1 MAKRKKQSDVKRA
14 RQEARP
20 VELPR
25 ADEQLSVAIV
35 GGGASGIAAACA
47 VAACARAAQ
56 VGVRVVLLEKG
67 RRMGS
72 SILRSGNGRCNF
84 SHEDMR
90 PVLFNQ
96 PAFVEQVFDA
106 LEAAFANSPLKTS
119 GAPVRS
125 AYENAVLQWFT
136 SLGLVWREAP
146 LSGGALYP
154 FSNKA
159 ASVLEV
165 LEAELDRCAVE
176 RYCGVT
182 VAQIAQQKDRFALEL
197 QRTEESSPG
206 RGGAASANAGG
217 TAAKDAEGAALGD
230 RGTFLADAVVYAA
243 GGGAS
248 SLHEQGVLT
257 GIERISCQP
266 VLGPLA
272 TSTELLFGLDGIRA
286 RVRLSCDAK
295 GFSEEGELLFRSYG
309 ISGIVVFNASRFV
322 EAGDVVS
329 LDFVPERSLARLVDL
344 LQARAAFL
352 ELRNGSAPTALD
364 LLRGFFVPEVAH
376 AIVRSAIANCLG
388 AVGDRAM
395 AAGIEAACPL
405 DETTIEAI
413 AKAIK
418 SFELEVKGI
427 GDAGQCQVQ
436 RGGFCSGSVN
446 AKTMEASAVSGL
458 YLCGE
463 ALDVD
468 APCGGYNLHWAWS
481 SGLLA
486 GLSIARDLNLL
497 KRKTPPV
504 PFESADARRK
514 DDSFATDPAWRIAAS
529 ALERESA

>member
-1 MAKRKKQSDVKRA
+1 MTKRKKQSGVKRA

-25 ADEQLSVAIV
+25 TDEQLSVAIV
-35 GGGASGIAAACA
+35 GGGASGIAAACV

-56 VGVRVVLLEKG
+56 VDVRVVVIEKG

-106 LEAAFANSPLKTS
+106 LEVAFADSPLKTS

-159 ASVLEV
+159 VSVLEV
-165 LEAELDRCAVE
+165 LEAELDRCNVE

-182 VAQIAQQKDRFALEL
+182 VAQVAQRKERFALEL
-197 QRTEESSPG
+197 QCTEAGSPG
-206 RGGAASANAGG
+206 KGGAASANAGG
-217 TAAKDAEGAALGD
+217 IASTEAEGGTSGD

-248 SLHEQGVLT
+248 SLHEQGVLA
-257 GIERISCQP
+257 GIERVACRP

-272 TSTELLFGLDGIRA
+272 TSTELLSGLDGIRV

-329 LDFVPERSLARLVDL
+329 LDFIPERPLARLIDL

-352 ELRNGSAPTALD
+352 EQRNGSAPTALD

-376 AIVRSAIANCLG
+376 AIVRSAIANCRG
-388 AVGDRAM
+388 AVGDRSM
-395 AAGIEAACPL
+395 AAEIGTACLLDEAMIEAV
-405 DETTIEAI
+405 

-468 APCGGYNLHWAWS
+468 APCGGYNLHWA
-481 SGLLA
+481 

-514 DDSFATDPAWRIAAS
+514 DGSCATDPAWRIAAS

>member
-1 MAKRKKQSDVKRA
+1 M
-14 RQEARP
+14 
-20 VELPR
+20 
-25 ADEQLSVAIV
+25 
-35 GGGASGIAAACA
+35 
-47 VAACARAAQ
+47 
-56 VGVRVVLLEKG
+56 
-67 RRMGS
+67 
-72 SILRSGNGRCNF
+72 
-84 SHEDMR
+84 
-90 PVLFNQ
+90 
-96 PAFVEQVFDA
+96 
-106 LEAAFANSPLKTS
+106 
-119 GAPVRS
+119 
-125 AYENAVLQWFT
+125 
-136 SLGLVWREAP
+136 
-146 LSGGALYP
+146 
-154 FSNKA
+154 
-159 ASVLEV
+159 
-165 LEAELDRCAVE
+165 
-176 RYCGVT
+176 
-182 VAQIAQQKDRFALEL
+182 
-197 QRTEESSPG
+197 
-206 RGGAASANAGG
+206 
-217 TAAKDAEGAALGD
+217 
-230 RGTFLADAVVYAA
+230 
-243 GGGAS
+243 
-248 SLHEQGVLT
+248 
-257 GIERISCQP
+257 
-266 VLGPLA
+266 
-272 TSTELLFGLDGIRA
+272 

-329 LDFVPERSLARLVDL
+329 LDFIPERPLARLIDL

-352 ELRNGSAPTALD
+352 EQRNGSAPTALD

-376 AIVRSAIANCLG
+376 AIVRSAIANCRG
-388 AVGDRAM
+388 AVGDRSM
-395 AAGIEAACPL
+395 AAEIGTACLLDEAMIEAV
-405 DETTIEAI
+405 

-514 DDSFATDPAWRIAAS
+514 DGSCATDPAWRIAAS

>member
-1 MAKRKKQSDVKRA
+1 MTKRKKQSGVKRA
-14 RQEARP
+14 RQEVRP
-20 VELPR
+20 VEFPCTN
-25 ADEQLSVAIV
+25 EQPTVAIV

-47 VAACARAAQ
+47 IAACARATQ
-56 VGVRVVLLEKG
+56 VTVRVVVIEKG
-67 RRMGS
+67 RRIGS

-96 PAFVEQVFDA
+96 PAFVERVFDA
-106 LEAAFANSPLKTS
+106 LEVAFADSPLKTS

-136 SLGLVWREAP
+136 SLGLVWREAL

-159 ASVLEV
+159 TSVLEV
-165 LEAELDRCAVE
+165 LEAELDRCNVE
-176 RYCGVT
+176 RYCGVA
-182 VAQIAQQKDRFALEL
+182 VAQIAKQESRFVLEL
-197 QRTEESSPG
+197 KRTEGGSQGQGGVAGMNASDVTLG
-206 RGGAASANAGG
+206 RRETFSA
-217 TAAKDAEGAALGD
+217 DV
-230 RGTFLADAVVYAA
+230 VVYAA

-248 SLHEQGVLT
+248 ALHEQGVLA
-257 GIERISCQP
+257 GIERIACQP

-272 TSTELLFGLDGIRA
+272 TSTELLLGLDGIRA
-286 RVRLSCDAK
+286 RVRLSCEAK
-295 GFSEEGELLFRSYG
+295 GFSEEGELLFRLYG

-322 EAGDVVS
+322 EAGDIVS
-329 LDFVPERSLARLVDL
+329 LDFVPERSFARLTDL

-352 ELRNGSAPTALD
+352 EQRNGSAPTALD
-364 LLRGFFVPEVAH
+364 LLRGFFVPEVAQ
-376 AIVRSAIANCLG
+376 AIVRYATTNYLSAVSDRPTTEIG
-388 AVGDRAM
+388 AVH
-395 AAGIEAACPL
+395 PL
-405 DETTIEAI
+405 DEAMIEAL

-418 SFELEVKGI
+418 SFELEVKGV

-436 RGGFCSGSVN
+436 RGGFCVDSVN
-446 AKTMEASAVSGL
+446 AKTMETPAVSGL

-486 GLSIARDLNLL
+486 GLSIARDMNLL

-504 PFESADARRK
+504 PFESADTRRK
-514 DDSFATDPAWRIAAS
+514 DGSDATDQAWRIAAS

>member
-1 MAKRKKQSDVKRA
+1 MTKRKKQSGVKRV
-14 RQEARP
+14 RQETRP

-25 ADEQLSVAIV
+25 TDVQLSVAIV

-56 VGVRVVLLEKG
+56 VGVRVVLIEKG

-90 PVLFNQ
+90 PVLFSQ

-106 LEAAFANSPLKTS
+106 LEVAFADSPLKTS

-159 ASVLEV
+159 SSVLEV
-165 LEAELDRCAVE
+165 LEAELDRCNVE

-182 VAQIAQQKDRFALEL
+182 VAQIAKQKDRFALEV
-197 QRTEESSPG
+197 QRTKEGSQGQGSV
-206 RGGAASANAGG
+206 AS
-217 TAAKDAEGAALGD
+217 TDAEGTALGD
-230 RGTFLADAVVYAA
+230 RGTFFADAVVYAA

-248 SLHEQGVLT
+248 SLYEQGVLA
-257 GIERISCQP
+257 GIERISCRP

-272 TSTELLFGLDGIRA
+272 TSTELLSGLDGIRA

-329 LDFVPERSLARLVDL
+329 LDFVPERPLARLTDL

-352 ELRNGSAPTALD
+352 ERRNGSAPTALD

-376 AIVRSAIANCLG
+376 AIVRSAIANCRG
-388 AVGDRAM
+388 AAGDRSTTEEV
-395 AAGIEAACPL
+395 EAARLL
-405 DETTIEAI
+405 DETMIETI

-446 AKTMEASAVSGL
+446 AKTMEAPTVSGL
-458 YLCGE
+458 YLVGE
-463 ALDVD
+463 ALDID

-514 DDSFATDPAWRIAAS
+514 DGSCATDPAWRIAAS

>member
-1 MAKRKKQSDVKRA
+1 MTKRKKQSGVKRA

-25 ADEQLSVAIV
+25 TDEQLSVAIV
-35 GGGASGIAAACA
+35 GGGASGIAAACV

-56 VGVRVVLLEKG
+56 VDVRVVVIVKG

-106 LEAAFANSPLKTS
+106 LEVAFADSPLKTS

-159 ASVLEV
+159 VSVLEV
-165 LEAELDRCAVE
+165 LEAELDRCNVE

-182 VAQIAQQKDRFALEL
+182 VAQVAQRKERFALEV
-197 QRTEESSPG
+197 QCTEAGSPG
-206 RGGAASANAGG
+206 KGGAASANAGG
-217 TAAKDAEGAALGD
+217 IASTEAEGGTSGD

-248 SLHEQGVLT
+248 SLHEQGVLA
-257 GIERISCQP
+257 GIERVACRP

-272 TSTELLFGLDGIRA
+272 TSTELLSGLDGIRV

-322 EAGDVVS
+322 EAGDVVL
-329 LDFVPERSLARLVDL
+329 LDFVPERPLARLIDL
-344 LQARAAFL
+344 LKTRAAFL
-352 ELRNGSAPTALD
+352 ERRNGSAPTALD

-376 AIVRSAIANCLG
+376 AIVRSAIANCRG
-388 AVGDRAM
+388 AAGDRSM
-395 AAGIEAACPL
+395 AAEIGTACLLDEAMIEAV
-405 DETTIEAI
+405 

-514 DDSFATDPAWRIAAS
+514 DGSCATDPTWRIAAS

>member
-1 MAKRKKQSDVKRA
+1 MRA
-14 RQEARP
+14 RQETRP

-106 LEAAFANSPLKTS
+106 LEVAFANSPLKTS

-182 VAQIAQQKDRFALEL
+182 VARIAQQKPIVSRLNCSAPREL
-197 QRTEESSPG
+197 ARE
-206 RGGAASANAGG
+206 GGAASANAGG
-217 TAAKDAEGAALGD
+217 IASTEAEGGTSGD

-243 GGGAS
+243 GGGGRFFPFTNRAFSQAS
-248 SLHEQGVLT
+248 SVFHASLFWDRLLPRQSYFLVLM
-257 GIERISCQP
+257 
-266 VLGPLA
+266 V
-272 TSTELLFGLDGIRA
+272 FV
-286 RVRLSCDAK
+286 RV
-295 GFSEEGELLFRSYG
+295 
-309 ISGIVVFNASRFV
+309 FV
-322 EAGDVVS
+322 
-329 LDFVPERSLARLVDL
+329 
-344 LQARAAFL
+344 
-352 ELRNGSAPTALD
+352 
-364 LLRGFFVPEVAH
+364 
-376 AIVRSAIANCLG
+376 
-388 AVGDRAM
+388 
-395 AAGIEAACPL
+395 
-405 DETTIEAI
+405 
-413 AKAIK
+413 
-418 SFELEVKGI
+418 
-427 GDAGQCQVQ
+427 
-436 RGGFCSGSVN
+436 
-446 AKTMEASAVSGL
+446 
-458 YLCGE
+458 
-463 ALDVD
+463 
-468 APCGGYNLHWAWS
+468 
-481 SGLLA
+481 
-486 GLSIARDLNLL
+486 
-497 KRKTPPV
+497 
-504 PFESADARRK
+504 
-514 DDSFATDPAWRIAAS
+514 
-529 ALERESA
+529 

>member
-1 MAKRKKQSDVKRA
+1 MTKRKKQSGVKRA
-14 RQEARP
+14 RQEVRP
-20 VELPR
+20 VEFPCTN
-25 ADEQLSVAIV
+25 EQPTVAIV

-47 VAACARAAQ
+47 IAACARATQ
-56 VGVRVVLLEKG
+56 VTVRVVVIEKG
-67 RRMGS
+67 RRIGS

-96 PAFVEQVFDA
+96 PAFVERVFDA
-106 LEAAFANSPLKTS
+106 LEVAFADSPLKTS

-136 SLGLVWREAP
+136 SLGLVWREAL

-159 ASVLEV
+159 TSVLEV
-165 LEAELDRCAVE
+165 LEAELDRCNVE
-176 RYCGVT
+176 RYCGVA
-182 VAQIAQQKDRFALEL
+182 VAQIAKQESRFVLEL
-197 QRTEESSPG
+197 KRTEGGSQGQGGVAGMNASDVTLG
-206 RGGAASANAGG
+206 RRETFSA
-217 TAAKDAEGAALGD
+217 DV
-230 RGTFLADAVVYAA
+230 VVYAA

-248 SLHEQGVLT
+248 ALHEQGVLA
-257 GIERISCQP
+257 GIERIACQP

-272 TSTELLFGLDGIRA
+272 TSTELLLGLDGIRA
-286 RVRLSCDAK
+286 RVRLSCEAK
-295 GFSEEGELLFRSYG
+295 GFSEEGELLFRLYG
-309 ISGIVVFNASRFV
+309 ISGIMVFNASRFV
-322 EAGDVVS
+322 EAGDIVS
-329 LDFVPERSLARLVDL
+329 LDFVPERPFARLTDL

-352 ELRNGSAPTALD
+352 EQRNGSAPTALD
-364 LLRGFFVPEVAH
+364 LLRGFFVPEVAQ
-376 AIVRSAIANCLG
+376 AIVRYATTNYLG
-388 AVGDRAM
+388 AVSDRPTTEIGAVH
-395 AAGIEAACPL
+395 PL
-405 DETTIEAI
+405 DEATIEAL

-418 SFELEVKGI
+418 SFELEVKGV

-436 RGGFCSGSVN
+436 RGGFCVDSVN
-446 AKTMEASAVSGL
+446 AKTMETPAVSGL

-486 GLSIARDLNLL
+486 GLSIARDMNLL

-504 PFESADARRK
+504 PFESADTRRK
-514 DDSFATDPAWRIAAS
+514 DGSDATDQAWRIAAS

>member
-1 MAKRKKQSDVKRA
+1 MTKRKKQSGVKRA
-14 RQEARP
+14 RQEVRP
-20 VELPR
+20 VEFPCTN
-25 ADEQLSVAIV
+25 EQPTVAIV

-47 VAACARAAQ
+47 IAACARATQ
-56 VGVRVVLLEKG
+56 VTVRVVVIEKG
-67 RRMGS
+67 RRIGS

-96 PAFVEQVFDA
+96 PAFVERVFDA
-106 LEAAFANSPLKTS
+106 LEVAFADSPLKTS

-136 SLGLVWREAP
+136 SLGLVWREAL

-159 ASVLEV
+159 TSVLEV
-165 LEAELDRCAVE
+165 LEAELDRCNVE
-176 RYCGVT
+176 RYCGVA
-182 VAQIAQQKDRFALEL
+182 VAQIAKQESRFVLEL
-197 QRTEESSPG
+197 KRTEGGSQGQGGVAGMNASDVTLG
-206 RGGAASANAGG
+206 RRETFSA
-217 TAAKDAEGAALGD
+217 DV
-230 RGTFLADAVVYAA
+230 VVYAA

-248 SLHEQGVLT
+248 ALHEQGVLA
-257 GIERISCQP
+257 GIERIACQP

-272 TSTELLFGLDGIRA
+272 TSTELLLGLDGIRA
-286 RVRLSCDAK
+286 RVRLSCEAK
-295 GFSEEGELLFRSYG
+295 GFSEEGELLFRLYG

-322 EAGDVVS
+322 EAGDIVS
-329 LDFVPERSLARLVDL
+329 LDFVPERPFARLTDL

-352 ELRNGSAPTALD
+352 EQRNGSAPTELD
-364 LLRGFFVPEVAH
+364 LLRGFFVPEVAQ
-376 AIVRSAIANCLG
+376 AIVRYATTNYLG
-388 AVGDRAM
+388 AVSDRPTTEIGAVH
-395 AAGIEAACPL
+395 PL
-405 DETTIEAI
+405 DEAMIEAL

-418 SFELEVKGI
+418 SFELEVKGV

-436 RGGFCSGSVN
+436 RGGFCVDSVN
-446 AKTMEASAVSGL
+446 AKTMETPAVSGL

-486 GLSIARDLNLL
+486 GLSIARDMNLL

-504 PFESADARRK
+504 PFESADTRRK
-514 DDSFATDPAWRIAAS
+514 DGSDATDQAWRIAAS

>member
-1 MAKRKKQSDVKRA
+1 MTKRKKQSGVKRA
-14 RQEARP
+14 RQEVRP

-25 ADEQLSVAIV
+25 TDEQLSVAIV

-56 VGVRVVLLEKG
+56 VGVRVVVIEKG
-67 RRMGS
+67 RRIGS

-96 PAFVEQVFDA
+96 PAFVERVFDA
-106 LEAAFANSPLKTS
+106 LEVAFADSPLKTS

-136 SLGLVWREAP
+136 SLGLVWREAL

-159 ASVLEV
+159 TSVLEV
-165 LEAELDRCAVE
+165 LEAELDRCNVE
-176 RYCGVT
+176 RYCGVA
-182 VAQIAQQKDRFALEL
+182 VAQIAKQESRFVLEL
-197 QRTEESSPG
+197 KRTEGGSQGQGGVAGMNASDVTLG
-206 RGGAASANAGG
+206 RRETFSA
-217 TAAKDAEGAALGD
+217 DV
-230 RGTFLADAVVYAA
+230 VVYAA

-248 SLHEQGVLT
+248 ALHEQGVLA
-257 GIERISCQP
+257 GIERIACQP
-266 VLGPLA
+266 VLGSLA
-272 TSTELLFGLDGIRA
+272 TSTELLLGLDGIRA
-286 RVRLSCDAK
+286 RVRLSCEAK
-295 GFSEEGELLFRSYG
+295 GFSEEGELLFRLYG

-322 EAGDVVS
+322 EAGDIVS
-329 LDFVPERSLARLVDL
+329 LDFVPERPFARLTDL

-352 ELRNGSAPTALD
+352 EQRNGSAPTALD
-364 LLRGFFVPEVAH
+364 LLRGFFVPEVAQ
-376 AIVRSAIANCLG
+376 AIVRYATTNYLG
-388 AVGDRAM
+388 AVSDRPTTEIGAVH
-395 AAGIEAACPL
+395 PL
-405 DETTIEAI
+405 DEAMIEAI

-418 SFELEVKGI
+418 SFELEVKGV

-436 RGGFCSGSVN
+436 RGGFCVDSVN
-446 AKTMEASAVSGL
+446 AKTMETPAVSGL

-486 GLSIARDLNLL
+486 GLSIARDMNLL

-504 PFESADARRK
+504 PFESADTRRK
-514 DDSFATDPAWRIAAS
+514 DGSDATDQAWRIAAS

>member
-1 MAKRKKQSDVKRA
+1 MTKRKKQSGVKRA
-14 RQEARP
+14 RQEVRP
-20 VELPR
+20 VEFPCTN
-25 ADEQLSVAIV
+25 EQPTVAIV

-47 VAACARAAQ
+47 IAACARATQ
-56 VGVRVVLLEKG
+56 VTVRVVVIEKG
-67 RRMGS
+67 RRIGS

-96 PAFVEQVFDA
+96 PAFVERVFDA
-106 LEAAFANSPLKTS
+106 LEVAFADSPLKTS

-136 SLGLVWREAP
+136 SLGLVWREAL

-159 ASVLEV
+159 TSVLEV
-165 LEAELDRCAVE
+165 LEAELDRCNVE
-176 RYCGVT
+176 RYCGVA
-182 VAQIAQQKDRFALEL
+182 VAQIAKQESRFVLEL
-197 QRTEESSPG
+197 KRTEGGSQGQGGVAGMNASDVTLG
-206 RGGAASANAGG
+206 RRETFSA
-217 TAAKDAEGAALGD
+217 DV
-230 RGTFLADAVVYAA
+230 VVYAA

-248 SLHEQGVLT
+248 ALHEQGVLA
-257 GIERISCQP
+257 GIERIACQP

-272 TSTELLFGLDGIRA
+272 TSTELLLGLDGIRA
-286 RVRLSCDAK
+286 RVRLSCEAK
-295 GFSEEGELLFRSYG
+295 GFSEEGELLFRPYG

-322 EAGDVVS
+322 EAGDIVS
-329 LDFVPERSLARLVDL
+329 LDFVPERPFARLTDL

-352 ELRNGSAPTALD
+352 EQRNGSAPTALD
-364 LLRGFFVPEVAH
+364 LLRGFFVPEVAQ
-376 AIVRSAIANCLG
+376 AIVRYATTNYLG
-388 AVGDRAM
+388 AVSDRPTTEIGAVH
-395 AAGIEAACPL
+395 PL
-405 DETTIEAI
+405 DEAMIEAL

-418 SFELEVKGI
+418 SFELEVKGV

-436 RGGFCSGSVN
+436 RGGFCVDSVN
-446 AKTMEASAVSGL
+446 AKTMETPAVSGL

-486 GLSIARDLNLL
+486 GLSIARDMNLL

-504 PFESADARRK
+504 PFESADTRRK
-514 DDSFATDPAWRIAAS
+514 DGSDATDQAWRIAAS

>member
-1 MAKRKKQSDVKRA
+1 MTKRKKQSDVKCA

-25 ADEQLSVAIV
+25 TDEQLSVAIV
-35 GGGASGIAAACA
+35 GGGASGIAAACV

-56 VGVRVVLLEKG
+56 VDVRVVLIEKG

-106 LEAAFANSPLKTS
+106 LEVAFVDSPLKTS

-165 LEAELDRCAVE
+165 LEAELDRCNVE

-182 VAQIAQQKDRFALEL
+182 VAQIAQQENRFALEV

-206 RGGAASANAGG
+206 KGGAASAHAGG
-217 TAAKDAEGAALGD
+217 IASANAEG
-230 RGTFLADAVVYAA
+230 GTSGKRETFFADAVVYAA
-243 GGGAS
+243 GGGAP
-248 SLHEQGVLT
+248 SLHEQGVLA
-257 GIERISCQP
+257 GIERVACRP

-272 TSTELLFGLDGIRA
+272 TSTELLSGLDGIRV

-329 LDFVPERSLARLVDL
+329 LDFIPERPLARLIDL

-352 ELRNGSAPTALD
+352 ERRNGSAPTALD

-376 AIVRSAIANCLG
+376 AIVRSAIANCRG
-388 AVGDRAM
+388 AVGDRSM
-395 AAGIEAACPL
+395 AAEIGTARLLDEAMIEAV
-405 DETTIEAI
+405 

-436 RGGFCSGSVN
+436 RGGFGSGSVN

-514 DDSFATDPAWRIAAS
+514 DGSCATDPAWRIAAS

>member
-1 MAKRKKQSDVKRA
+1 MTKRKKQSGVKRA
-14 RQEARP
+14 RQEVRP
-20 VELPR
+20 VEFPCTN
-25 ADEQLSVAIV
+25 EQPTVAIV

-47 VAACARAAQ
+47 IAACARATQ
-56 VGVRVVLLEKG
+56 VTVRVVVIEKG
-67 RRMGS
+67 RRIGS

-96 PAFVEQVFDA
+96 PAFVERVFDA
-106 LEAAFANSPLKTS
+106 LEVAFADSPLKTS

-136 SLGLVWREAP
+136 SLGLVWREAL

-159 ASVLEV
+159 TSVLEV
-165 LEAELDRCAVE
+165 LEAELDRCNVE
-176 RYCGVT
+176 RYCGVA
-182 VAQIAQQKDRFALEL
+182 VAQIAKQESRFVLEL
-197 QRTEESSPG
+197 KRTEGGSQGQGGVAGMNASDVTLG
-206 RGGAASANAGG
+206 RRETFSA
-217 TAAKDAEGAALGD
+217 DV
-230 RGTFLADAVVYAA
+230 VVYAA

-248 SLHEQGVLT
+248 ALHEQGVLA
-257 GIERISCQP
+257 GIERIACQP

-272 TSTELLFGLDGIRA
+272 TSTELLLGLDGIRA
-286 RVRLSCDAK
+286 RVRLSCEAK
-295 GFSEEGELLFRSYG
+295 GFSEEGELLFRLYG

-322 EAGDVVS
+322 EAGDIVS
-329 LDFVPERSLARLVDL
+329 LDFVPERPFARLTDL

-352 ELRNGSAPTALD
+352 EQRNGSAPTALD
-364 LLRGFFVPEVAH
+364 LLRGFFVPEVAQ
-376 AIVRSAIANCLG
+376 AIVRYATTNYLG
-388 AVGDRAM
+388 AVSDRPTTEIGAVH
-395 AAGIEAACPL
+395 PL
-405 DETTIEAI
+405 DEAMIEAL

-418 SFELEVKGI
+418 SFELEVKGV

-436 RGGFCSGSVN
+436 RGWFCVDSVN
-446 AKTMEASAVSGL
+446 AKTMETPAVSGL

-486 GLSIARDLNLL
+486 GLSIARDMNLL

-504 PFESADARRK
+504 PFESADTRRK
-514 DDSFATDPAWRIAAS
+514 DGSDATDQAWRIAAS

>member
-1 MAKRKKQSDVKRA
+1 MTKRKKQSGVKRA
-14 RQEARP
+14 RQEVRP
-20 VELPR
+20 VEFPCTN
-25 ADEQLSVAIV
+25 EQPTVAIV

-47 VAACARAAQ
+47 IAACARATQ
-56 VGVRVVLLEKG
+56 VTVRVVVIEKG
-67 RRMGS
+67 RRIGS

-96 PAFVEQVFDA
+96 PAFVERVFDA
-106 LEAAFANSPLKTS
+106 LEVAFADSPLKTS

-136 SLGLVWREAP
+136 SLGLVWREAL

-159 ASVLEV
+159 TSVLEV
-165 LEAELDRCAVE
+165 LEAELDRCNVE
-176 RYCGVT
+176 RYCGVA
-182 VAQIAQQKDRFALEL
+182 VAQIAKQESRFVLEL
-197 QRTEESSPG
+197 KRTEGGSQGQGGVAGMNASDVTLG
-206 RGGAASANAGG
+206 RRETFSA
-217 TAAKDAEGAALGD
+217 DV
-230 RGTFLADAVVYAA
+230 VVYAA

-248 SLHEQGVLT
+248 ALHEQGVLA
-257 GIERISCQP
+257 GIERIACQP
-266 VLGPLA
+266 VLGPFA
-272 TSTELLFGLDGIRA
+272 TSTELLLGLDGIRA
-286 RVRLSCDAK
+286 RVRLSCEAK
-295 GFSEEGELLFRSYG
+295 GFSEEGELLFRLYG

-322 EAGDVVS
+322 EAGDIVS
-329 LDFVPERSLARLVDL
+329 LDFVPERPFARLTDL

-352 ELRNGSAPTALD
+352 EQRNGSAPTALD
-364 LLRGFFVPEVAH
+364 LLRGFFVPEVAQ
-376 AIVRSAIANCLG
+376 AIVRYATTNYLG
-388 AVGDRAM
+388 AVSDRPTTEIGAVH
-395 AAGIEAACPL
+395 PL
-405 DETTIEAI
+405 DEAMIEAL

-418 SFELEVKGI
+418 SFELEVKGV

-436 RGGFCSGSVN
+436 RGGFCVDSVN
-446 AKTMEASAVSGL
+446 AKTMETPAVSGL

-486 GLSIARDLNLL
+486 GLSIARDMNLL

-504 PFESADARRK
+504 PFESADTRRK
-514 DDSFATDPAWRIAAS
+514 DGSDATDQAWRIAAS

>member
-1 MAKRKKQSDVKRA
+1 MTKRKKQSGVKRA
-14 RQEARP
+14 RQEVRP
-20 VELPR
+20 VEFPCTN
-25 ADEQLSVAIV
+25 EQPTVAIV

-47 VAACARAAQ
+47 IAACARATQ
-56 VGVRVVLLEKG
+56 VTVRVVVIEKG
-67 RRMGS
+67 RRIGS

-96 PAFVEQVFDA
+96 PAFVERVFDA
-106 LEAAFANSPLKTS
+106 LEVAFADSPLKTS
-119 GAPVRS
+119 GALVRS

-136 SLGLVWREAP
+136 SLGLVWREAL

-159 ASVLEV
+159 TSVLEV
-165 LEAELDRCAVE
+165 LEAELDRCNVE
-176 RYCGVT
+176 RYCGVA
-182 VAQIAQQKDRFALEL
+182 VAQIAKQESRFVLEL
-197 QRTEESSPG
+197 KRTEGGSQGQGGVAGMNASDVTLG
-206 RGGAASANAGG
+206 RRETFSA
-217 TAAKDAEGAALGD
+217 DV
-230 RGTFLADAVVYAA
+230 VVYAA

-248 SLHEQGVLT
+248 ALHEQGVLA
-257 GIERISCQP
+257 GIERIACQP

-272 TSTELLFGLDGIRA
+272 TSTELLLGLDGIRA
-286 RVRLSCDAK
+286 RVRLSCEAK
-295 GFSEEGELLFRSYG
+295 GFSEEGELLFRLYG

-322 EAGDVVS
+322 EAGDIVS
-329 LDFVPERSLARLVDL
+329 LDFVPERPFARLTDL

-352 ELRNGSAPTALD
+352 ERRNGSAPTALD
-364 LLRGFFVPEVAH
+364 LLRGFFVPEVAQ
-376 AIVRSAIANCLG
+376 AIVRYATTNYLG
-388 AVGDRAM
+388 AVSDRPTTEIGAVH
-395 AAGIEAACPL
+395 PL
-405 DETTIEAI
+405 DEAMIEAL

-418 SFELEVKGI
+418 SFELEVKGV

-436 RGGFCSGSVN
+436 RGGFCVDSVN
-446 AKTMEASAVSGL
+446 AKTMETPAVSGL

-486 GLSIARDLNLL
+486 GLSIARDMNLL

-504 PFESADARRK
+504 PFESADTRRK
-514 DDSFATDPAWRIAAS
+514 DGSDATDQAWRIAAS

>member
-14 RQEARP
+14 RQETRP

-176 RYCGVT
+176 RY
-182 VAQIAQQKDRFALEL
+182 
-197 QRTEESSPG
+197 
-206 RGGAASANAGG
+206 
-217 TAAKDAEGAALGD
+217 
-230 RGTFLADAVVYAA
+230 
-243 GGGAS
+243 
-248 SLHEQGVLT
+248 
-257 GIERISCQP
+257 
-266 VLGPLA
+266 
-272 TSTELLFGLDGIRA
+272 
-286 RVRLSCDAK
+286 
-295 GFSEEGELLFRSYG
+295 
-309 ISGIVVFNASRFV
+309 
-322 EAGDVVS
+322 
-329 LDFVPERSLARLVDL
+329 
-344 LQARAAFL
+344 
-352 ELRNGSAPTALD
+352 
-364 LLRGFFVPEVAH
+364 
-376 AIVRSAIANCLG
+376 
-388 AVGDRAM
+388 
-395 AAGIEAACPL
+395 
-405 DETTIEAI
+405 
-413 AKAIK
+413 
-418 SFELEVKGI
+418 
-427 GDAGQCQVQ
+427 
-436 RGGFCSGSVN
+436 
-446 AKTMEASAVSGL
+446 
-458 YLCGE
+458 
-463 ALDVD
+463 
-468 APCGGYNLHWAWS
+468 
-481 SGLLA
+481 
-486 GLSIARDLNLL
+486 
-497 KRKTPPV
+497 
-504 PFESADARRK
+504 
-514 DDSFATDPAWRIAAS
+514 
-529 ALERESA
+529 

>member
-1 MAKRKKQSDVKRA
+1 MTKRKKQSGVKRA
-14 RQEARP
+14 RQEVRS

-25 ADEQLSVAIV
+25 TDEQPTVAIV

-47 VAACARAAQ
+47 VAACARATQ
-56 VGVRVVLLEKG
+56 VTVRVVVIEKG
-67 RRMGS
+67 RRIGS

-96 PAFVEQVFDA
+96 PAFVERVFDA
-106 LEAAFANSPLKTS
+106 LEVAFADSPLKTS
-119 GAPVRS
+119 GAPARS
-125 AYENAVLQWFT
+125 VYENTVLQWFT

-159 ASVLEV
+159 ISVLEV
-165 LEAELDRCAVE
+165 LEAELDRCNVE
-176 RYCGVT
+176 RYCGVA
-182 VAQIAQQKDRFALEL
+182 VAQIAKQENRFVLEL
-197 QRTEESSPG
+197 QRTEGGSQGQGGVAGMNASDVTLG
-206 RGGAASANAGG
+206 RRETFSA
-217 TAAKDAEGAALGD
+217 DV
-230 RGTFLADAVVYAA
+230 VVYAA

-248 SLHEQGVLT
+248 ALHEQGVLA
-257 GIERISCQP
+257 GIERIACQP

-272 TSTELLFGLDGIRA
+272 TSTELLSGLDGIRA
-286 RVRLSCDAK
+286 RVRLSCEAK
-295 GFSEEGELLFRSYG
+295 GFSEEGELLFRPYG

-322 EAGDVVS
+322 EAGDIVS
-329 LDFVPERSLARLVDL
+329 LDFVPERPLARLTDL

-352 ELRNGSAPTALD
+352 EQRNGSAPTALD
-364 LLRGFFVPEVAH
+364 LLRGFFVPEVAQ
-376 AIVRSAIANCLG
+376 AITRYATTNYLG
-388 AVGDRAM
+388 AASDRPTTEIGAAHLLDEAM
-395 AAGIEAACPL
+395 IEAL
-405 DETTIEAI
+405 

-418 SFELEVKGI
+418 SFELEVKGV

-436 RGGFCSGSVN
+436 RGGFCVDSMN
-446 AKTMEASAVSGL
+446 AKTMETPAISGL

-486 GLSIARDLNLL
+486 GLSIARDMNLL

-504 PFESADARRK
+504 PFESADKRRK
-514 DDSFATDPAWRIAAS
+514 DGSDATDQAWRIAAS

>member
-1 MAKRKKQSDVKRA
+1 MTKRKKQSGVKRA

-25 ADEQLSVAIV
+25 TNEQPTVAIV

-47 VAACARAAQ
+47 VAACARATQ
-56 VGVRVVLLEKG
+56 VTVRVVVIEKG
-67 RRMGS
+67 RRIGS

-96 PAFVEQVFDA
+96 PAFVDRVFDA
-106 LEAAFANSPLKTS
+106 LEMAFADSPLKTS
-119 GAPVRS
+119 GAPARS

-136 SLGLVWREAP
+136 SLGLVWREAL

-159 ASVLEV
+159 ISVLEV
-165 LEAELDRCAVE
+165 LEAELDRCNVE
-176 RYCGVT
+176 RYCGVA
-182 VAQIAQQKDRFALEL
+182 VAQIAKQESRFVLEL
-197 QRTEESSPG
+197 KRTEGGSQGQGGVAGMNASDVTLG
-206 RGGAASANAGG
+206 RRETFSA
-217 TAAKDAEGAALGD
+217 DV
-230 RGTFLADAVVYAA
+230 VVYAA

-248 SLHEQGVLT
+248 ALHEQGVLA
-257 GIERISCQP
+257 GIERIACQP

-272 TSTELLFGLDGIRA
+272 TSTELLSGLDGIRA
-286 RVRLSCDAK
+286 RVRLSCEAK
-295 GFSEEGELLFRSYG
+295 GFSEEGELLFRPYG

-322 EAGDVVS
+322 EAGDIVS
-329 LDFVPERSLARLVDL
+329 LDFVPERPLARLTDL

-352 ELRNGSAPTALD
+352 EQRNGSAPTALD
-364 LLRGFFVPEVAH
+364 LLRGFFVPEVAQV
-376 AIVRSAIANCLG
+376 IVRYATTNYLG
-388 AVGDRAM
+388 AASDRPTTEIRAAHSLDEAM
-395 AAGIEAACPL
+395 IEAL
-405 DETTIEAI
+405 

-418 SFELEVKGI
+418 SFELEVKGV

-436 RGGFCSGSVN
+436 RGGFCVDSMN
-446 AKTMEASAVSGL
+446 AKTMETPAISGL

-486 GLSIARDLNLL
+486 GLSIARDMNLL

-504 PFESADARRK
+504 PFESADKRRE
-514 DDSFATDPAWRIAAS
+514 DGSDATDQAWRIAAS

>member
-1 MAKRKKQSDVKRA
+1 MTKRKKQSGVKRA
-14 RQEARP
+14 RQEVRP
-20 VELPR
+20 VEFPCTN
-25 ADEQLSVAIV
+25 EQPTVAIV

-47 VAACARAAQ
+47 IAACARATQ
-56 VGVRVVLLEKG
+56 VTVRVVVIEKG
-67 RRMGS
+67 RRIGS

-96 PAFVEQVFDA
+96 PAFVERVFDA
-106 LEAAFANSPLKTS
+106 LEVAFADSPLKTS

-136 SLGLVWREAP
+136 SLGLVWREAL

-159 ASVLEV
+159 TSVLEV
-165 LEAELDRCAVE
+165 LEAELDRCNVE
-176 RYCGVT
+176 RYCGVA
-182 VAQIAQQKDRFALEL
+182 VAQIAKQESRFVLEL
-197 QRTEESSPG
+197 KRTEGGSQGQGGVAGMNASDVTLG
-206 RGGAASANAGG
+206 RRETFSA
-217 TAAKDAEGAALGD
+217 DV
-230 RGTFLADAVVYAA
+230 VVYAA

-248 SLHEQGVLT
+248 ALHEQGVLA
-257 GIERISCQP
+257 GIERIACQP
-266 VLGPLA
+266 VLGSLA
-272 TSTELLFGLDGIRA
+272 TSTELLLGLDGIRA
-286 RVRLSCDAK
+286 RVRLSCEAK
-295 GFSEEGELLFRSYG
+295 GFSEEGELLFRLYG

-322 EAGDVVS
+322 EAGDIVS
-329 LDFVPERSLARLVDL
+329 LDFVPERPFARLTDL

-352 ELRNGSAPTALD
+352 EQRNGSAPTALD
-364 LLRGFFVPEVAH
+364 LLRGFFVPEVAQ
-376 AIVRSAIANCLG
+376 AIVRYATTNYLG
-388 AVGDRAM
+388 AVSDRPTTEIGAVH
-395 AAGIEAACPL
+395 PL
-405 DETTIEAI
+405 DEAMIEAL

-486 GLSIARDLNLL
+486 GLSIARDMNLL

-504 PFESADARRK
+504 PFESADTRRK
-514 DDSFATDPAWRIAAS
+514 DGSDATDQAWRIAAS

>member
-1 MAKRKKQSDVKRA
+1 MTKRKKQSGVKRA
-14 RQEARP
+14 RQEVRP
-20 VELPR
+20 VEFPCTN
-25 ADEQLSVAIV
+25 EQPTVAIV

-47 VAACARAAQ
+47 IAACARATQ
-56 VGVRVVLLEKG
+56 VTVRVVVIEKG
-67 RRMGS
+67 RRIGS

-96 PAFVEQVFDA
+96 PAFVERVFDA
-106 LEAAFANSPLKTS
+106 LEVAFADSPLKTS

-136 SLGLVWREAP
+136 SLGLVWREAL

-159 ASVLEV
+159 TSVLEV
-165 LEAELDRCAVE
+165 LEAELDRCNVE
-176 RYCGVT
+176 RYCGVA
-182 VAQIAQQKDRFALEL
+182 VAQIAKQESRFVLEL
-197 QRTEESSPG
+197 KRTEGGSQGQGGVAGMNASDVTLG
-206 RGGAASANAGG
+206 RRETFSA
-217 TAAKDAEGAALGD
+217 DV
-230 RGTFLADAVVYAA
+230 VVYAA

-248 SLHEQGVLT
+248 ALHEQGVLA
-257 GIERISCQP
+257 GIERIACQP

-272 TSTELLFGLDGIRA
+272 TSTELLLGLDGIRA
-286 RVRLSCDAK
+286 RVRLSCEAK
-295 GFSEEGELLFRSYG
+295 GFSEEGELLFRLYG

-322 EAGDVVS
+322 EAGDIVS
-329 LDFVPERSLARLVDL
+329 LDFVPERPFARLTDL

-352 ELRNGSAPTALD
+352 EQRNGSAPTALD
-364 LLRGFFVPEVAH
+364 LLRGFFVPEVAQ
-376 AIVRSAIANCLG
+376 AIVRYATTNYLG
-388 AVGDRAM
+388 AVSDRPTTEIGAVH
-395 AAGIEAACPL
+395 PL
-405 DETTIEAI
+405 DEAMIEAL

-418 SFELEVKGI
+418 SFELEVKGV

-436 RGGFCSGSVN
+436 RGGFCVDSVN
-446 AKTMEASAVSGL
+446 AKTMETPAVSGL

-486 GLSIARDLNLL
+486 GLSIARDMNLL

-504 PFESADARRK
+504 PFESADTRRK
-514 DDSFATDPAWRIAAS
+514 DGSDATDQAWRIAAS
-529 ALERESA
+529 APERESA

>member
-1 MAKRKKQSDVKRA
+1 MTKRKKQSGVKRA
-14 RQEARP
+14 RQEVRP
-20 VELPR
+20 VEFPCTN
-25 ADEQLSVAIV
+25 EQPTVAIV

-47 VAACARAAQ
+47 IAACARATQ
-56 VGVRVVLLEKG
+56 VTVRVVVIEKG
-67 RRMGS
+67 RRIGS

-96 PAFVEQVFDA
+96 PAFVERVFDA
-106 LEAAFANSPLKTS
+106 LEVAFADSPLKTS

-136 SLGLVWREAP
+136 SLGLVWREAL

-159 ASVLEV
+159 TSVLEV
-165 LEAELDRCAVE
+165 LEAELDRCNVE
-176 RYCGVT
+176 RYCGVA
-182 VAQIAQQKDRFALEL
+182 VAQIAKQESRFVLEL
-197 QRTEESSPG
+197 KRTEGGSQGQGGVAGMNASDVTLG
-206 RGGAASANAGG
+206 RRETFSA
-217 TAAKDAEGAALGD
+217 DV
-230 RGTFLADAVVYAA
+230 VVYAA

-248 SLHEQGVLT
+248 ALHEQGVLA
-257 GIERISCQP
+257 GIERIACQP
-266 VLGPLA
+266 VLGSLA
-272 TSTELLFGLDGIRA
+272 TSTELLLGLDGIRA
-286 RVRLSCDAK
+286 RVRLSCEAK
-295 GFSEEGELLFRSYG
+295 GFSEEGELLFRLYG

-322 EAGDVVS
+322 EAGDIVS
-329 LDFVPERSLARLVDL
+329 LDFVPERPFARLTDL

-352 ELRNGSAPTALD
+352 EQRNGSAPTALD
-364 LLRGFFVPEVAH
+364 LLRGFFVPEVAQ
-376 AIVRSAIANCLG
+376 AIVRYATTNYLG
-388 AVGDRAM
+388 AVSDRPTTEIGAVH
-395 AAGIEAACPL
+395 PL
-405 DETTIEAI
+405 DEAMIEAL

-418 SFELEVKGI
+418 SFELEVKGV

-436 RGGFCSGSVN
+436 RGGFCVDSVN
-446 AKTMEASAVSGL
+446 AKTMETPAVSGL

-486 GLSIARDLNLL
+486 GLSIARDMNLL

-504 PFESADARRK
+504 PFESADTRRK
-514 DDSFATDPAWRIAAS
+514 DGSDATDQAWRIAAS

>member
-1 MAKRKKQSDVKRA
+1 MTKRKKQSGVKRA

-25 ADEQLSVAIV
+25 ADEQPTVAIV

-47 VAACARAAQ
+47 VAACARATQAT
-56 VGVRVVLLEKG
+56 VRVVVIEKG
-67 RRMGS
+67 RRIGS

-96 PAFVEQVFDA
+96 PAFVERVFDA
-106 LEAAFANSPLKTS
+106 LEVAFADSPLKTS

-159 ASVLEV
+159 TSVLEV
-165 LEAELDRCAVE
+165 LEAELDRCNVE
-176 RYCGVT
+176 RYCGIA
-182 VAQIAQQKDRFALEL
+182 VAQIAKQESRFVLEL
-197 QRTEESSPG
+197 QRTEGGSQG
-206 RGGAASANAGG
+206 RGGVAGMDTSDVAPGRQETFSA
-217 TAAKDAEGAALGD
+217 DV
-230 RGTFLADAVVYAA
+230 VVYAA

-248 SLHEQGVLT
+248 ALHEQSVLA
-257 GIERISCQP
+257 GIERVACQS

-272 TSTELLFGLDGIRA
+272 TSTEFLSGLDGIRA
-286 RVRLSCDAK
+286 RVRLNCEAK
-295 GFSEEGELLFRSYG
+295 GFSEEGELLFRLYG

-322 EAGDVVS
+322 EAGDIVS
-329 LDFVPERSLARLVDL
+329 LDFVPERSFARLTDL

-352 ELRNGSAPTALD
+352 EQRNGSAPTALD
-364 LLRGFFVPEVAH
+364 LLRGFFVPEVAQ
-376 AIVRSAIANCLG
+376 AIVRYATTNYLG
-388 AVGDRAM
+388 AVSDRPTTEIGAVH
-395 AAGIEAACPL
+395 PL
-405 DETTIEAI
+405 DEAMIEAL

-418 SFELEVKGI
+418 SFELEVKGV

-436 RGGFCSGSVN
+436 RGGFCVDSVN
-446 AKTMEASAVSGL
+446 AKTMETPAVSGL

-486 GLSIARDLNLL
+486 GLSIARDMNLL

-504 PFESADARRK
+504 PFESADTRRK
-514 DDSFATDPAWRIAAS
+514 DGSDATDQAWRIAAS

>member
-1 MAKRKKQSDVKRA
+1 MTKRKKQSGVKRA
-14 RQEARP
+14 RQEVRP
-20 VELPR
+20 VEFPCTN
-25 ADEQLSVAIV
+25 EQPTVAIV

-47 VAACARAAQ
+47 VAACARATQAT
-56 VGVRVVLLEKG
+56 VRVVVIEKG
-67 RRMGS
+67 RRIGS

-96 PAFVEQVFDA
+96 PAFVERVFDV
-106 LEAAFANSPLKTS
+106 LEVAFADSPLKTL
-119 GAPVRS
+119 GAPARS

-159 ASVLEV
+159 TSVLEV
-165 LEAELDRCAVE
+165 LEAELDRCNVE
-176 RYCGVT
+176 RYCGVA
-182 VAQIAQQKDRFALEL
+182 VAQIAKQGSRFALEL
-197 QRTEESSPG
+197 QRTEGGSQGQGGVAAMDASDVAPG
-206 RGGAASANAGG
+206 RRETFSA
-217 TAAKDAEGAALGD
+217 DV
-230 RGTFLADAVVYAA
+230 VVYAA

-248 SLHEQGVLT
+248 ALHEQGALA
-257 GIERISCQP
+257 GIERIACQP

-272 TSTELLFGLDGIRA
+272 TSTELLSGLDGIRA
-286 RVRLSCDAK
+286 RVRLSCEAK

-322 EAGDVVS
+322 EAGDIVS
-329 LDFVPERSLARLVDL
+329 LDFVPERPLARLTDL

-352 ELRNGSAPTALD
+352 EQRNGSAPTAFD
-364 LLRGFFVPEVAH
+364 LLRGFFVPEVAQ
-376 AIVRSAIANCLG
+376 AITRYATTNYLG
-388 AVGDRAM
+388 AASDRPTTEIGAAHSLDEAM
-395 AAGIEAACPL
+395 IEAL
-405 DETTIEAI
+405 

-418 SFELEVKGI
+418 SFELEVKGV

-436 RGGFCSGSVN
+436 RGGFCVDSVN
-446 AKTMEASAVSGL
+446 AKTMETPAVSGL

-463 ALDVD
+463 ALDID

-486 GLSIARDLNLL
+486 GLSIARDMNLL

-504 PFESADARRK
+504 PFESADTRRK
-514 DDSFATDPAWRIAAS
+514 DGSDATDHAWRIAAS

>member
-1 MAKRKKQSDVKRA
+1 MTKRKKQSGVKRV
-14 RQEARP
+14 RQETWP

-25 ADEQLSVAIV
+25 TDEQLSVAIV
-35 GGGASGIAAACA
+35 GGGASGVAAACA

-56 VGVRVVLLEKG
+56 VGVRVVVIEKG

-96 PAFVEQVFDA
+96 PTFVEQVFDA
-106 LEAAFANSPLKTS
+106 LEVAFADSPLKTS

-146 LSGGALYP
+146 LSGGAFYP

-165 LEAELDRCAVE
+165 LEAELDRCNVE

-182 VAQIAQQKDRFALEL
+182 VAQIAQQKDRFALEV
-197 QRTEESSPG
+197 QRTEEGSQGKGSV
-206 RGGAASANAGG
+206 ASANAGG
-217 TAAKDAEGAALGD
+217 
-230 RGTFLADAVVYAA
+230 GTSGKRETFFADAVVYAA

-248 SLHEQGVLT
+248 SLHEQGVLA
-257 GIERISCQP
+257 GIERVACRP

-272 TSTELLFGLDGIRA
+272 TSTELLSGLDGIRA

-329 LDFVPERSLARLVDL
+329 LDFVPERPLARLTDL

-352 ELRNGSAPTALD
+352 ERRNGSAPTALD

-376 AIVRSAIANCLG
+376 AIVRSAIANCRG
-388 AVGDRAM
+388 AAGDRSTTAE
-395 AAGIEAACPL
+395 IEAARLL
-405 DETTIEAI
+405 DETMIEAI

-446 AKTMEASAVSGL
+446 AKTMEAPTVPGL

-514 DDSFATDPAWRIAAS
+514 DGSCATDPAWRIAAS

>member
-1 MAKRKKQSDVKRA
+1 MTKRKKQSGVKRA
-14 RQEARP
+14 RQEARS

-25 ADEQLSVAIV
+25 TDEQMSVAIV

-56 VGVRVVLLEKG
+56 VGVRVVVLEKG
-67 RRMGS
+67 KRIGS

-106 LEAAFANSPLKTS
+106 LEVAFADSPLKTS

-154 FSNKA
+154 FSNRA
-159 ASVLEV
+159 SSVLEV
-165 LEAELDRCAVE
+165 LEAELDRCNVE

-182 VAQIAQQKDRFALEL
+182 VAQIAKQKDRFALEL
-197 QRTEESSPG
+197 QRTEEGSPG
-206 RGGAASANAGG
+206 KGGAASAHAGG
-217 TAAKDAEGAALGD
+217 IASTEAEGGTSGD
-230 RGTFLADAVVYAA
+230 RGTFLADVVVYAA
-243 GGGAS
+243 GGGTS
-248 SLHEQGVLT
+248 SLHEQGVLA
-257 GIERISCQP
+257 GIERVACRP

-272 TSTELLFGLDGIRA
+272 TSTELLSGLDGIRA

-329 LDFVPERSLARLVDL
+329 LDFVPERPLARLIDL

-352 ELRNGSAPTALD
+352 ERRNGSAPTALD
-364 LLRGFFVPEVAH
+364 LLRGFFVPEVAS
-376 AIVRSAIANCLG
+376 AIVRSATANRLG
-388 AVGDRAM
+388 AVGERST
-395 AAGIEAACPL
+395 AAEIEAARLL
-405 DETTIEAI
+405 DETMIEAI

-427 GDAGQCQVQ
+427 GDVGQCQVQ
-436 RGGFCSGSVN
+436 RGGFCSGSVD
-446 AKTMEASAVSGL
+446 AKTMETSAVSGL

-463 ALDVD
+463 ALDID

-514 DDSFATDPAWRIAAS
+514 DGPCATDPAWRIAAS

>member
-1 MAKRKKQSDVKRA
+1 MTKRKKQSGVKRA

-25 ADEQLSVAIV
+25 TDEQLSVAIV
-35 GGGASGIAAACA
+35 GGGASGIAAACV

-56 VGVRVVLLEKG
+56 VDVRVVVIEKG

-84 SHEDMR
+84 SHGDMR

-106 LEAAFANSPLKTS
+106 LEVAFADSPLKTS

-125 AYENAVLQWFT
+125 ACENAVLQWFT

-159 ASVLEV
+159 VSVLEV
-165 LEAELDRCAVE
+165 LEAELDRCNVE

-182 VAQIAQQKDRFALEL
+182 VAQVAQRKERFALEL
-197 QRTEESSPG
+197 QCTEAGSPG
-206 RGGAASANAGG
+206 KGGAASAHAGG
-217 TAAKDAEGAALGD
+217 IASTEAEGGTSGD

-248 SLHEQGVLT
+248 SLHEQGVLA
-257 GIERISCQP
+257 GIERVACRP

-272 TSTELLFGLDGIRA
+272 TSTELLSGLDGIRV

-329 LDFVPERSLARLVDL
+329 LDFVPERPLARLTDL

-352 ELRNGSAPTALD
+352 EQRNGSAPTALD

-376 AIVRSAIANCLG
+376 AIVRSAIANCRG
-388 AVGDRAM
+388 AVGERSTVAEV
-395 AAGIEAACPL
+395 EAARLL
-405 DETTIEAI
+405 DETMIEAI

-436 RGGFCSGSVN
+436 RGGFCPGSVN
-446 AKTMEASAVSGL
+446 AETMETSAVSGL

-514 DDSFATDPAWRIAAS
+514 DGSCATDPTWRIAAS

>member
-47 VAACARAAQ
+47 VAACARAVQ

-165 LEAELDRCAVE
+165 LEAELDRCNVE

-182 VAQIAQQKDRFALEL
+182 VAQIARQQNRFALEV
-197 QRTEESSPG
+197 QRTEEGSQG
-206 RGGAASANAGG
+206 KGGVASANAGG

-230 RGTFLADAVVYAA
+230 RETFLADAVVYAA

-248 SLHEQGVLT
+248 SLHERVLT

-376 AIVRSAIANCLG
+376 AIVRSATANCRG
-388 AVGDRAM
+388 AVGERST
-395 AAGIEAACPL
+395 AAEIEAARPL
-405 DETTIEAI
+405 DEAMIEAI

-436 RGGFCSGSVN
+436 RGGFCPGSVN
-446 AKTMEASAVSGL
+446 AETMETSAVPGL

-514 DDSFATDPAWRIAAS
+514 DGSCATDPTWRIAAS

>member
-1 MAKRKKQSDVKRA
+1 
-14 RQEARP
+14 
-20 VELPR
+20 
-25 ADEQLSVAIV
+25 
-35 GGGASGIAAACA
+35 
-47 VAACARAAQ
+47 
-56 VGVRVVLLEKG
+56 
-67 RRMGS
+67 MGS

-165 LEAELDRCAVE
+165 LEAELDRCNVE

-182 VAQIAQQKDRFALEL
+182 VAQIARQQNRFALEV
-197 QRTEESSPG
+197 QRTEEGSQG
-206 RGGAASANAGG
+206 KGGVASANAGG

-230 RGTFLADAVVYAA
+230 RETFLADAVVYAA

-344 LQARAAFL
+344 LQAQLLAFL

-395 AAGIEAACPL
+395 AAEIGTACLL
-405 DETTIEAI
+405 DEAMIEAI

-436 RGGFCSGSVN
+436 RG
-446 AKTMEASAVSGL
+446 
-458 YLCGE
+458 
-463 ALDVD
+463 
-468 APCGGYNLHWAWS
+468 WI
-481 SGLLA
+481 LL
-486 GLSIARDLNLL
+486 R
-497 KRKTPPV
+497 
-504 PFESADARRK
+504 
-514 DDSFATDPAWRIAAS
+514 
-529 ALERESA
+529 